1 MSYLRIFCV
10 IKYEVKYSK
19 LFKKDLKRYKHNHKT
34 LDAAKQM
41 VKRLANDEA
50 LEPKHKDHALQGEY
64 TEYREYHIEP
74 DLLLIYKKQDDI
86 LVLVCFRLGSHS
98 ELFG

>member
-1 MSYLRIFCV
+1 METKGITMYKIDF
-10 IKYEVKYSK
+10 SK
-19 LFKKDLKRYKHNHKT
+19 RFKKEYKR
-34 LDAAKQM
+34 AIRQGKQD
-41 VKRLANDEA
+41 KIDSLIEKLANDEA
-50 LEPKHKDHALQGEY
+50 LEQGEY
-64 TEYREYHIEP
+64 TGYRECHIEP

>member
-1 MSYLRIFCV
+1 MTRYA
-10 IKYEVKYSK
+10 IKKSSA
-19 LFKKDLKRYKHNHKT
+19 FKKAIKKFKHQSEVLEKIENIIDT
-34 LDAAKQM
+34 LADNTP
-41 VKRLANDEA
+41 LDSN
-50 LEPKHKDHALQGEY
+50 HKDHALKGEY
-64 TEYREYHIEP
+64 TGYRECHIEP

>member
-1 MSYLRIFCV
+1 MTRYA
-10 IKYEVKYSK
+10 IKKSSA
-19 LFKKDLKRYKHNHKT
+19 FKKAIKKFKHQSEVLEKIENIIDT
-34 LDAAKQM
+34 LADNKP
-41 VKRLANDEA
+41 LDS
-50 LEPKHKDHALQGEY
+50 KHKDHALQGEY
-64 TEYREYHIEP
+64 TGYRECHIEP